1 MSNELFQLRSAKNVP
16 RARRTSLL
24 EPGHCRRCSAQPC
37 SGPGTIAVRSL
48 TWRCWI

>member
-24 EPGHCRRCSAQPC
+24 EPGHPDGAQHSP
-37 SGPGTIAVRSL
+37 VRAPEQ
-48 TWRCWI
+48 W